1 MFCLDFNEIKNFHFF
16 DISISTEP
24 LVPPQEG
31 KVDFN
36 PSESR
41 AQNFEDDE
49 DGNDSGSISSIDD
62 SDGKTRPSKIR
73 TLRSQV
79 RIVEFCNIFSSLTK
93 MIEYIINQMI
103 PLSFYSPTSSY
114 P

>member
-1 MFCLDFNEIKNFHFF
+1 MAVMNLMRIQTSDDIILMKLKIYCLDIAN
-16 DISISTEP
+16 STEP
-24 LVPPQEG
+24 LEPTQEG

-49 DGNDSGSISSIDD
+49 DGDDSGSISSIDD
-62 SDGKTRPSKIR
+62 SDGKAKPSKIR

-79 RIVEFCNIFSSLTK
+79 RIVRFLKYIF
-93 MIEYIINQMI
+93 
-103 PLSFYSPTSSY
+103 
-114 P
+114 